1 MSCNEQD
8 SNNNIVSNMHN
19 QTQCI
24 ISKELVDA
32 AFAYQREIIE
42 LQYKKSKISNFPK
55 ELEPLMAKIEIL
67 KEERVKHMQVIQELD
82 IKLKEA
88 KRSNISDKVKIQE
101 LQELSFSMCR
111 QDVPPDVKL
120 RCREEIRAVH
130 GVPNPYLNFPTEN

>member
-1 MSCNEQD
+1 MSCNKQD
-8 SNNNIVSNMHN
+8 SENNIVSNRLD

-42 LQYKKSKISNFPK
+42 LQYKKSKISKIPK
-55 ELEPLMAKIEIL
+55 ELEPIMAKIEIL
-67 KEERVKHMQVIQELD
+67 KQERVKNMQIIQDLD

-88 KRSNISDKVKIQE
+88 KSRNISDKVKIQE

-120 RCREEIRAVH
+120 RCRKEIRAVH
-130 GVPNPYLNFPTEN
+130 GVPNPYLNFPNE